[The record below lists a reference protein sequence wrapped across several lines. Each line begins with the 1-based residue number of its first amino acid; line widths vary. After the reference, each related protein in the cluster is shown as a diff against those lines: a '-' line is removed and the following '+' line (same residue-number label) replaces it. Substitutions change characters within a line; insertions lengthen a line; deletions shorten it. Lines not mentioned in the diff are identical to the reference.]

1 MENKK
6 RTLQKMPPLKIGNV
20 EMPNPLVLAPMA
32 GVTDLPFRVLCKEQG
47 AGLICMEMVS
57 AKAILYKNKN
67 TEDLMTI
74 DPGEHPVSLQ
84 LFGSDS
90 EILGQIAAQIEER
103 PFDIL
108 DFNMG
113 CPVPKVVNNG
123 EGSALMKDPHL
134 VREIVTSMVKA
145 VKKPVTVKIRKGF
158 NEESANAV
166 EIAKILED
174 CGVAAIAVHGRTRAQ
189 FYSGKA
195 DWDIIRQVKEAV
207 SIPVIGNGDVTSGEM
222 ALQMRR
228 ETGCDGVMIGR
239 GAQGNPWIFHELQE
253 YERTG
258 VVPPRP
264 TPEKIKETML
274 RHAKLQ
280 IEFKGDFIGIREMR
294 KHVAWYTKGMKGS
307 AKLRDAINQVESYE
321 ELEVLL
327 DKAIV

>member
-1 MENKK
+1 M
-6 RTLQKMPPLKIGNV
+6 KIGNV
-20 EMPNPLVLAPMA
+20 ELKNAIALAPMA
-32 GVTDLPFRVLCKEQG
+32 GVTDLPFRLLCKEQG
-47 AGLICMEMVS
+47 CGLMYTEMVS

-84 LFGSDS
+84 LFGSDP

-166 EIAKILED
+166 EIARLKAGD
-174 CGVAAIAVHGRTRAQ
+174 KVYGVGMGKTIALFQIGKQLRTNLRGSRTAE
-189 FYSGKA
+189 
-195 DWDIIRQVKEAV
+195 W
-207 SIPVIGNGDVTSGEM
+207 
-222 ALQMRR
+222 LQLRFMEER
-228 ETGCDGVMIGR
+228 ERSFI
-239 GAQGNPWIFHELQE
+239 
-253 YERTG
+253 
-258 VVPPRP
+258 
-264 TPEKIKETML
+264 PEKQT
-274 RHAKLQ
+274 
-280 IEFKGDFIGIREMR
+280 GISF
-294 KHVAWYTKGMKGS
+294 AG
-307 AKLRDAINQVESYE
+307 
-321 ELEVLL
+321 
-327 DKAIV
+327 

>member
-1 MENKK
+1 MESKK
-6 RTLQKMPPLKIGNV
+6 RTLQTMSPLKIGNV
-20 EMPNPLVLAPMA
+20 EMQNPLVLAPMA

-74 DPGEHPVSLQ
+74 HPGEHPVSLQ
-84 LFGSDS
+84 LFGSDP
-90 EILGQIAAQIEER
+90 EILAQIAAQIEER

-123 EGSALMKDPHL
+123 EGSALMKDPAL
-134 VREIVTSMVKA
+134 VRKIVTGMVKA

-207 SIPVIGNGDVTSGEM
+207 SIPVIGNGDVTSGEK

-274 RHAKLQ
+274 RHARLQ